1 MDNKIVRIKDSMNVS
16 IQIRKRG
23 LPCKHVIEISTFSDI
38 IPVKQKL
45 RKLRIYQV

>member
-1 MDNKIVRIKDSMNVS
+1 MDNKIVRINSLNVF

-23 LPCKHVIEISTFSDI
+23 LPCKHVIEKSAFSDI
-38 IPVKQKL
+38 IPVKEKL